1 MNIFTNLD
9 IGEPKVETWEW
20 AGVAWSWRVVRYDD
34 EIARCQGYAED
45 FDTVKLEDLF
55 VIPEYRRQ
63 GIAMQLIHYI
73 LDTLPKQFRVVRASC
88 RPDNSP
94 SVKLFCKLGFQEA
107 TPGNNEDIRLF
118 FCFR

>member
-1 MNIFTNLD
+1 MNISTDSD
-9 IGEPKVETWEW
+9 IGEPKVETWGW

-34 EIARCQGYAED
+34 EIARCRGFAEG

-55 VIPEYRRQ
+55 VTPEYRRQ
-63 GIAMQLIHYI
+63 RVATQLIHYI
-73 LDTLPKQFRVVRASC
+73 LETLPRQFRVVRASC

-107 TPGNNEDIRLF
+107 TPENDEGIRLF
-118 FCFR
+118 FYFK